1 MDVWRPF
8 RRPFRDLHF
17 ASAKASSKQELPRSR
32 FFYDF
37 SRSASAVTP
46 GASAKT
52 FSRGC
57 VEVCYLYLLV
67 GRAFWRCFW
76 LYWLA
81 SQKHTLYQSNT
92 FRFRT
97 SQMAHTCDI
106 LGWVNQFSWSYLPYR
121 WARGLSMPLRER
133 FASAKL
139 PQRTWTLL
147 PKTYQDH
154 GHLVF
159 TTAHVKQIANT
170 LHRIKRS
177 MSICIYIY
185 TISLCDAHM
194 KCKRQNPQ
202 ILQNTLPRNFNI
214 KKTWKLLP
222 RASAT
227 AVRCKFLIHMSK
239 SCVAN
244 MTALKTETQLS
255 FSGFRVYQQYRNS
268 IKGATGCQSFL
279 KQKPTR
285 FSIISAD

>member
-1 MDVWRPF
+1 MIFAGPQVKTSVNIPIFQKKSHSKVTANPRRNWNHSKTQKLLETFVPQNPVVSLVSF
-8 RRPFRDLHF
+8 RSD
-17 ASAKASSKQELPRSR
+17 
-32 FFYDF
+32 
-37 SRSASAVTP
+37 SAVTP
-46 GASAKT
+46 GASAKA

-67 GRAFWRCFW
+67 GRAFRRCFW

-81 SQKHTLYQSNT
+81 SQKHILYQSNT
-92 FRFRT
+92 LRFRT

-177 MSICIYIY
+177 MSICIIYIRY
-185 TISLCDAHM
+185 FCVMHIWNVKDKIPKSCKTHFRETSTLKKNVKIASASFRDCSPVQVFDAYV
-194 KCKRQNPQ
+194 Q
-202 ILQNTLPRNFNI
+202 ILRSEYDSTKN
-214 KKTWKLLP
+214 
-222 RASAT
+222 
-227 AVRCKFLIHMSK
+227 
-239 SCVAN
+239 
-244 MTALKTETQLS
+244 
-255 FSGFRVYQQYRNS
+255 RNS
-268 IKGATGCQSFL
+268 IVLQW
-279 KQKPTR
+279 
-285 FSIISAD
+285 ISCLSAVSK